1 MNVGRHMQRDAV
13 TALPSATVGTIKRVM
28 EEHGFGL
35 LLIASEDGRLRGFV
49 TRASLRTVAKD
60 DTRAEDVS
68 HPVRFAVQ
76 PTDTLEKAALIML
89 ENRLVL
95 LPVVDDDRL
104 VGVITQSEVL
114 RGLAEG
120 LGIGL
125 VGTRVEIRLRKDSD
139 DLFRA
144 FDVLREHG
152 VHVVSMASRRA
163 NEGHR
168 DVILRLQG
176 IGDREALR
184 LALESCLRD
193 TEEDGGRGDA
203 ESRGSK

>member
-35 LLIASEDGRLRGFV
+35 LLIAGEDGRLQGFV
-49 TRASLRTVAKD
+49 TRASLRGVTDSEAKAADVA
-60 DTRAEDVS
+60 

-76 PTDTLEKAALIML
+76 PADTLEKAALIML

-95 LPVVDDDRL
+95 LPVVDEERL

-114 RGLAEG
+114 RGLASG

-125 VGTRVEIRLRKDSD
+125 DGTRVEMRLRKDSD
-139 DLFRA
+139 DLFRV

-152 VHVVSMASRRA
+152 VHVVSMASLRE
-163 NEGHR
+163 NEGRR

-176 IGDREALR
+176 IADREALR
-184 LALESCLRD
+184 AALEARLRE
-193 TEEDGGRGDA
+193 TE
-203 ESRGSK
+203 

>member
-13 TALPSATVGTIKRVM
+13 TALPSATVGTIRRVM

-35 LLIASEDGRLRGFV
+35 LLIASEDGSLQGFV
-49 TRASLRTVAKD
+49 TRASLRGVAD
-60 DTRAEDVS
+60 DEVAVNTVS
-68 HPVRFAVQ
+68 HPVRFAVL

-89 ENRLVL
+89 DNRLVL
-95 LPVVDDDRL
+95 LPVVEGDRL

-114 RGLAEG
+114 RGLADG

-125 VGTRVEIRLRKDSD
+125 VGTRMEIKLRKDSD

-152 VHVVSMASRRA
+152 VHVVSMASRRE
-163 NEGHR
+163 NETHR
-168 DVILRLQG
+168 DVVLRLQG
-176 IGDREALR
+176 IADPEALR
-184 LALESCLRD
+184 LALETQLREAD
-193 TEEDGGRGDA
+193 
-203 ESRGSK
+203 

>member
-1 MNVGRHMQRDAV
+1 MQRDAV
-13 TALPSATVGTIKRVM
+13 TALPSATVGTIRRVM

-35 LLIASEDGRLRGFV
+35 LLIAAEDGCLQGFV
-49 TRASLRTVAKD
+49 TRASLRGVAD
-60 DTRAEDVS
+60 GEVAVETVS

-89 ENRLVL
+89 DNRLVL
-95 LPVVDDDRL
+95 LPVVEADRL

-114 RGLAEG
+114 RGLADG

-125 VGTRVEIRLRKDSD
+125 VGTRMEIKLRRDSD

-152 VHVVSMASRRA
+152 VHVVSMASRRE
-163 NEGHR
+163 NETHR
-168 DVILRLQG
+168 DVVLRLQG
-176 IGDREALR
+176 IADPEALR
-184 LALESCLRD
+184 LALEAQLR
-193 TEEDGGRGDA
+193 EDPEPPA
-203 ESRGSK
+203 

>member
-13 TALPSATVGTIKRVM
+13 TALPSATVGTIRRVM

-35 LLIASEDGRLRGFV
+35 LLIASEDGALRGFV
-49 TRASLRTVAKD
+49 TRASLRGVTDDEVAVE
-60 DTRAEDVS
+60 TVS

-89 ENRLVL
+89 DNRLVL
-95 LPVVDDDRL
+95 LPVVEADRL

-114 RGLAEG
+114 RGLADG

-125 VGTRVEIRLRKDSD
+125 VGTRMEIKLRRDSD

-152 VHVVSMASRRA
+152 VHVVSLASRRE
-163 NEGHR
+163 NETHR

-176 IGDREALR
+176 IADREALR
-184 LALESCLRD
+184 LALEARLS
-193 TEEDGGRGDA
+193 EDAARPAGA
-203 ESRGSK
+203 

>member
-1 MNVGRHMQRDAV
+1 MQRDAV
-13 TALPSATVGTIKRVM
+13 TALPSATVGTIRRVM

-35 LLIASEDGRLRGFV
+35 LLIASEDGGLRGFV
-49 TRASLRTVAKD
+49 TRASLRGVAD
-60 DTRAEDVS
+60 DEVAVETVS

-89 ENRLVL
+89 DNRLVL
-95 LPVVDDDRL
+95 LPVVEADRL

-114 RGLAEG
+114 RGLADG

-125 VGTRVEIRLRKDSD
+125 VGTRMEIKLRKDSD

-152 VHVVSMASRRA
+152 VHVVSMASRRE
-163 NEGHR
+163 NETHR
-168 DVILRLQG
+168 DVVLRLQG
-176 IGDREALR
+176 IADPEALR
-184 LALESCLRD
+184 LALESRLS
-193 TEEDGGRGDA
+193 EDPEPPA
-203 ESRGSK
+203 

>member
-13 TALPSATVGTIKRVM
+13 TALPSATVGTIRRVM

-35 LLIASEDGRLRGFV
+35 LLIASEDGGLQGFV
-49 TRASLRTVAKD
+49 TRASLRGVAD
-60 DTRAEDVS
+60 DEVAVETVS

-89 ENRLVL
+89 DNRLVL
-95 LPVVDDDRL
+95 LPVVEADRL

-114 RGLAEG
+114 RGLADG

-125 VGTRVEIRLRKDSD
+125 VGTRMEIKLRKDSD

-152 VHVVSMASRRA
+152 VHVVSMASRRE
-163 NEGHR
+163 NETHR
-168 DVILRLQG
+168 DVVLRLQG
-176 IGDREALR
+176 IADPEALR
-184 LALESCLRD
+184 LALEARLS
-193 TEEDGGRGDA
+193 EDA
-203 ESRGSK
+203 APPA

>member
-13 TALPSATVGTIKRVM
+13 TALPSATVGTIRRVM

-35 LLIASEDGRLRGFV
+35 LLIASEDGGLQGFV
-49 TRASLRTVAKD
+49 TRASLRGVAD
-60 DTRAEDVS
+60 DEVAVETVS

-89 ENRLVL
+89 DNRLVL
-95 LPVVDDDRL
+95 LPVVEADRL

-114 RGLAEG
+114 RGLADG

-125 VGTRVEIRLRKDSD
+125 VGTRMEIKLRKDSD

-152 VHVVSMASRRA
+152 VHVVSMASRRE
-163 NEGHR
+163 NETHR
-168 DVILRLQG
+168 DVVLRLQG
-176 IGDREALR
+176 IADPEALR
-184 LALESCLRD
+184 LALESRLS
-193 TEEDGGRGDA
+193 EDPEPPA
-203 ESRGSK
+203 

>member
-13 TALPSATVGTIKRVM
+13 TALPSATVGTIRRVM

-35 LLIASEDGRLRGFV
+35 LLLASEDGSLQGFV
-49 TRASLRTVAKD
+49 TRASLRGVAD
-60 DTRAEDVS
+60 GEAAVNTVS

-89 ENRLVL
+89 DNRLVL
-95 LPVVDDDRL
+95 LPVVEGDRL

-114 RGLAEG
+114 RGLADG

-125 VGTRVEIRLRKDSD
+125 VGTRMEIKLRKDSD
-139 DLFRA
+139 DLFRT

-152 VHVVSMASRRA
+152 VHVVSMASRRE
-163 NEGHR
+163 NETHR
-168 DVILRLQG
+168 DVVLRLQG
-176 IGDREALR
+176 IADPEALR
-184 LALESCLRD
+184 LALETQLRE
-193 TEEDGGRGDA
+193 TA
-203 ESRGSK
+203 

>member
-13 TALPSATVGTIKRVM
+13 TALPSATVGTIRRVM

-35 LLIASEDGRLRGFV
+35 LLIASEDGGLRGFV
-49 TRASLRTVAKD
+49 TRASLRGVAD
-60 DTRAEDVS
+60 DEVAVETVS
-68 HPVRFAVQ
+68 HSVRFAVQ

-89 ENRLVL
+89 DNRLVL
-95 LPVVDDDRL
+95 LPVVEADRL

-114 RGLAEG
+114 RGLADG

-125 VGTRVEIRLRKDSD
+125 VGTRMEIKLRRDSD

-152 VHVVSMASRRA
+152 VHVVSMASRRE
-163 NEGHR
+163 NETHR
-168 DVILRLQG
+168 DVVLRLQG
-176 IGDREALR
+176 IADPEALR
-184 LALESCLRD
+184 LALEARLR
-193 TEEDGGRGDA
+193 EDPGA
-203 ESRGSK
+203 PA

>member
-13 TALPSATVGTIKRVM
+13 TALPSATVGTIRRVM

-35 LLIASEDGRLRGFV
+35 LLIASEDGSLRGFV
-49 TRASLRTVAKD
+49 TRASLRGVAD
-60 DTRAEDVS
+60 GDVAVETVS

-89 ENRLVL
+89 DNRLVL
-95 LPVVDDDRL
+95 LPVVEGDRL
-104 VGVITQSEVL
+104 IGVITQSEVL
-114 RGLAEG
+114 RGLADG

-125 VGTRVEIRLRKDSD
+125 VGTRMEIKLRKDSD

-152 VHVVSMASRRA
+152 VHVVSMASRRE
-163 NEGHR
+163 NETHR
-168 DVILRLQG
+168 DVVLRLQG
-176 IGDREALR
+176 ISDPEALR
-184 LALESCLRD
+184 SALEARLR
-193 TEEDGGRGDA
+193 EDA
-203 ESRGSK
+203 EPPA

>member
-13 TALPSATVGTIKRVM
+13 TALPSATVGTVRRVM

-35 LLIASEDGRLRGFV
+35 LLIASEDGSLRGFV
-49 TRASLRTVAKD
+49 TRASLRGVAD
-60 DTRAEDVS
+60 GEVAVETVS

-89 ENRLVL
+89 DNRLVL
-95 LPVVDDDRL
+95 LPVVEADRL

-114 RGLAEG
+114 RGLADG

-125 VGTRVEIRLRKDSD
+125 VGTRMEIKLRKDSD

-152 VHVVSMASRRA
+152 VHVVSMASRRE
-163 NEGHR
+163 NETHR

-176 IGDREALR
+176 IADREALR
-184 LALESCLRD
+184 LALEARLS
-193 TEEDGGRGDA
+193 EDPEA
-203 ESRGSK
+203 PA

>member
-1 MNVGRHMQRDAV
+1 MQRDAV
-13 TALPSATVGTIKRVM
+13 TALPSATVGTVRRVM

-35 LLIASEDGRLRGFV
+35 LLIASEDGSLRGFV
-49 TRASLRTVAKD
+49 TRASLRGVAD
-60 DTRAEDVS
+60 GEVAVETVS

-89 ENRLVL
+89 DNRLVL
-95 LPVVDDDRL
+95 LPVVEADRL

-114 RGLAEG
+114 RGLADG

-125 VGTRVEIRLRKDSD
+125 VGTRMEIKLRKDSD

-152 VHVVSMASRRA
+152 VHVVSMASRRE
-163 NEGHR
+163 NETHR

-176 IGDREALR
+176 IADREALR
-184 LALESCLRD
+184 LALEARLS
-193 TEEDGGRGDA
+193 EDPEA
-203 ESRGSK
+203 PA

>member
-13 TALPSATVGTIKRVM
+13 TALPSATVGTIRRVM

-35 LLIASEDGRLRGFV
+35 LLIASEDGALRGFV
-49 TRASLRTVAKD
+49 TRASLRGVAD
-60 DTRAEDVS
+60 GEVAVETVS

-89 ENRLVL
+89 DNRLVL
-95 LPVVDDDRL
+95 LPVVEGDRL

-114 RGLAEG
+114 RGLADG

-125 VGTRVEIRLRKDSD
+125 VGTRMEIKLRKDSD

-152 VHVVSMASRRA
+152 VHVVSMASRRE
-163 NEGHR
+163 NETHR
-168 DVILRLQG
+168 DVVLRLQG
-176 IGDREALR
+176 IADPEALR
-184 LALESCLRD
+184 LALEAQLR
-193 TEEDGGRGDA
+193 EDPEPPA
-203 ESRGSK
+203 

>member
-1 MNVGRHMQRDAV
+1 MQREAV
-13 TALPSATVGTIKRVM
+13 TALPSATVGTIRRVM

-35 LLIASEDGRLRGFV
+35 LLIASEDGGLRGFV
-49 TRASLRTVAKD
+49 TRASLRGVAD
-60 DTRAEDVS
+60 GEVAVETVS

-89 ENRLVL
+89 DNRLVL
-95 LPVVDDDRL
+95 LPVVEADRL

-114 RGLAEG
+114 RGLADG

-125 VGTRVEIRLRKDSD
+125 VGTRMEIKLRKDSD

-152 VHVVSMASRRA
+152 VRVVSLASRRE
-163 NEGHR
+163 NETHR
-168 DVILRLQG
+168 DVVLRLQG
-176 IGDREALR
+176 IADPEALR
-184 LALESCLRD
+184 LALETQLR
-193 TEEDGGRGDA
+193 EDPEPPA
-203 ESRGSK
+203 

>member
-13 TALPSATVGTIKRVM
+13 TALPSATVGTIRRVM

-35 LLIASEDGRLRGFV
+35 LLIASEDGALRGFV
-49 TRASLRTVAKD
+49 TRASLRGVADGEVAVETVC
-60 DTRAEDVS
+60 

-89 ENRLVL
+89 DNRLVL
-95 LPVVDDDRL
+95 LPVVEGDRL

-114 RGLAEG
+114 RGLADG

-125 VGTRVEIRLRKDSD
+125 VGTRMEIKLRKDSD

-152 VHVVSMASRRA
+152 VHVVSMASRRE
-163 NEGHR
+163 NETHR
-168 DVILRLQG
+168 DVVLRLQG
-176 IGDREALR
+176 IADPEALR
-184 LALESCLRD
+184 LALETRLS
-193 TEEDGGRGDA
+193 EDPEPPA
-203 ESRGSK
+203 

>member
-13 TALPSATVGTIKRVM
+13 TALPSATVGTVRRVM

-35 LLIASEDGRLRGFV
+35 LLIASEDGSLRGFV
-49 TRASLRTVAKD
+49 TRASLRGVAD
-60 DTRAEDVS
+60 DEVAVETVS

-89 ENRLVL
+89 DNRLVL
-95 LPVVDDDRL
+95 LPVVEADRL

-114 RGLAEG
+114 RGLADG

-125 VGTRVEIRLRKDSD
+125 VGTRMEIKLRKDSD

-152 VHVVSMASRRA
+152 VHVVGMASRRE
-163 NEGHR
+163 NETHR
-168 DVILRLQG
+168 DVVLRLQG
-176 IGDREALR
+176 IADREALR
-184 LALESCLRD
+184 LALEARLR
-193 TEEDGGRGDA
+193 EDPGA
-203 ESRGSK
+203 PA

>member
-1 MNVGRHMQRDAV
+1 MQRDAV
-13 TALPSATVGTIKRVM
+13 TALPSATVGTIRSVM

-35 LLIASEDGRLRGFV
+35 LLIASEDGALRGFV
-49 TRASLRTVAKD
+49 TRASLRGVAD
-60 DTRAEDVS
+60 DEVAVETVS

-89 ENRLVL
+89 DNRLVL
-95 LPVVDDDRL
+95 LPVVEGDRL

-114 RGLAEG
+114 RGLADG

-125 VGTRVEIRLRKDSD
+125 AGTRMEIKLRKDSD

-152 VHVVSMASRRA
+152 VHVVSMASRRE
-163 NEGHR
+163 NETHR

-176 IGDREALR
+176 IADREALR
-184 LALESCLRD
+184 LALEARLS
-193 TEEDGGRGDA
+193 EDAARPGGDA
-203 ESRGSK
+203 